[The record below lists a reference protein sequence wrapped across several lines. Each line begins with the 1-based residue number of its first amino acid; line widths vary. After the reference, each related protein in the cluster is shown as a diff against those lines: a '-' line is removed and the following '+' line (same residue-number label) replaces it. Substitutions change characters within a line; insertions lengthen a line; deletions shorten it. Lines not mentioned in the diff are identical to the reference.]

1 MIRSATLLDQ
11 LYQTSLKSQ
20 TMYMNAGASFD
31 NPIRLEHT
39 DERPENISK
48 LNDAISRKRLEK
60 MYQK

>member
-31 NPIRLEHT
+31 NPIRPEHT

-48 LNDAISRKRLEK
+48 LNDAISRNRLEK